1 MTKLILQDESGDITT
16 LGWMD
21 DIVDFNFPSNA
32 AVLTFDVAWS
42 GSTSS
47 NSFVPYQDN
56 PLVTVSGQGGTVQ
69 TKVLAGSPVN
79 LKGQPAIIPFLPF
92 RQEDDTSHPSPDFYD
107 YQRAT
112 VLYGLKGSAFPR
124 GGGVFSGANTQ
135 AVLDAAVNSFISAL
149 MAEFGWDKQ
158 TAQSNLITEFYYSF
172 GVDIGIFPPNQNP
185 ALYDGNA
192 ITTLV
197 HGGLNFDLM
206 DYRNN
211 ALVIPLGPF
220 KGKGKTVTIAMTVV
234 AGYPKNS
241 YSWVAG
247 CATYKKPQKGWK
259 KGPPPVGWNIGP
271 QTYPTYATYTW
282 HRTQGYD
289 LPLLGAPKF
298 AVSDAEIDWKPI
310 VPPNPIPGPRTFK
323 FTINTTTL
331 AVTPSG

>member
-1 MTKLILQDESGDITT
+1 MTDLILQDESGNITT

-21 DIVDFNFPSNA
+21 DIKDFTFPSNVA
-32 AVLTFDVAWS
+32 ILTFDVAWS
-42 GSTSS
+42 GSSVT
-47 NSFVPYQDN
+47 NSFRPYADD
-56 PLVTVSGQGGTVQ
+56 PLITVSGQGGTAQ
-69 TKVLAGSPVN
+69 TKILLASPVN
-79 LKGQPAIIPFLPF
+79 LKGQPVIIPFPPF
-92 RQEDDTSHPSPDFYD
+92 RQEDDTSHPSTDFYD
-107 YQRAT
+107 YQRAS

-124 GGGVFSGANTQ
+124 GSGVFSGAHTQ
-135 AVLDAAVNSFISAL
+135 DVLDAAVASFLAAL

-158 TAQSNLITEFYYSF
+158 TAQSNLITDFFYDF
-172 GVDIGIFPPNQNP
+172 GVFPLGIFPPNANP

-192 ITTLV
+192 ITTLI

-220 KGKGKTVTIAMTVV
+220 KGKGKTVTISVTVV
-234 AGYPKNS
+234 AGFPNNS

-259 KGPPPVGWNIGP
+259 KNPPVGWNIGP

-289 LPLLGAPKF
+289 VQLLGAPKS
-298 AVSDAEIDWKPI
+298 AVDDKEIDWKPI
-310 VPPNPIPGPRTFK
+310 AEGGPIPGPRTIK
-323 FTINTTTL
+323 FTINTTSL
-331 AVTPSG
+331 AITPSG